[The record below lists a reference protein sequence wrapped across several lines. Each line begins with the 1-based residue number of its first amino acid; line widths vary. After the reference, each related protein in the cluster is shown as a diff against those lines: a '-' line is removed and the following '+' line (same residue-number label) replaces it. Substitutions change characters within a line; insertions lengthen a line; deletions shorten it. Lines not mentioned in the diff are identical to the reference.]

1 MKILATIKA
10 ALKKAGIPEK
20 YAGKVQKLFNIESE
34 ENLETYI
41 ALFKENILPDIE
53 EAEGSAK
60 TAAEA
65 AAKKAIEDYEKQ
77 HGLKDGKVIEEPK
90 KKEDAETDDLPP
102 AVKALVD
109 AQSKQIAELTGV
121 VNKLA
126 NSVTTSQKQASASA
140 LFKEA
145 KLPEK
150 WLSRIDVNSEKS
162 VEDQIKELQEEWA
175 ELRQSVIDDQV
186 ETGNYRPNQYTPKER
201 TEKEWADFMN
211 GERDTSKD
219 SSVASLNLDD

>member
-53 EAEGSAK
+53 EVEGSVK

-77 HGLKDGKVIEEPK
+77 HNLKDGKAIKPEKPEETK
-90 KKEDAETDDLPP
+90 TDDLPP
-102 AVKALVD
+102 AVKVLIE
-109 AQSKQIAELTGV
+109 AQGKQISELTGV

-126 NSVTTSQKQASASA
+126 NSVTTSQKQSSAAA

-162 VEDQIKELQEEWA
+162 VEDQIKELQEEWT

-186 ETGNYRPNQYTPKER
+186 ETGDYRPNQYKPKER

-211 GERDTSKD
+211 GDKETSKD
-219 SSVASLNLDD
+219 ASVASLGLD

>member
-77 HGLKDGKVIEEPK
+77 HNLKDGKVIEQK
-90 KKEDAETDDLPP
+90 KSEETKTDDLPP
-102 AVKALVD
+102 AVKALIE
-109 AQSKQIAELTGV
+109 AQGKQISELTD
-121 VNKLA
+121 
-126 NSVTTSQKQASASA
+126 
-140 LFKEA
+140 
-145 KLPEK
+145 
-150 WLSRIDVNSEKS
+150 RKS
-162 VEDQIKELQEEWA
+162 V
-175 ELRQSVIDDQV
+175 V
-186 ETGNYRPNQYTPKER
+186 
-201 TEKEWADFMN
+201 
-211 GERDTSKD
+211 
-219 SSVASLNLDD
+219 

>member
-1 MKILATIKA
+1 MKILAIIKA

-53 EAEGSAK
+53 EAEGSVK

-77 HGLKDGKVIEEPK
+77 HNLKDGKVIEQK
-90 KKEDAETDDLPP
+90 KPEETKTDDLPP
-102 AVKALVD
+102 AVKTLIE
-109 AQSKQIAELTGV
+109 AQGKQISELTGV

-126 NSVTTSQKQASASA
+126 NSVTTSQKQSSAAA

-162 VEDQIKELQEEWA
+162 VEDQIKGLQEEWA

-186 ETGNYRPNQYTPKER
+186 ETGDYRPNQYKPRER

-211 GERDTSKD
+211 GDKETSKD
-219 SSVASLNLDD
+219 ASVASLGLD

>member
-77 HGLKDGKVIEEPK
+77 HNLKDGKVIEQK
-90 KKEDAETDDLPP
+90 KPEETKTDDLPP
-102 AVKALVD
+102 AVKALIE
-109 AQSKQIAELTGV
+109 AQGKQISELTGV

-126 NSVTTSQKQASASA
+126 NSVTTSQKQSSAAA

-186 ETGNYRPNQYTPKER
+186 ETGNYRPNQYVPKER

-211 GERDTSKD
+211 KENETSKD
-219 SSVASLNLDD
+219 ASVASLGLD

>member
-41 ALFKENILPDIE
+41 ALFKENVLPDIE

-77 HGLKDGKVIEEPK
+77 HNLKDGKVIEQENPEETK
-90 KKEDAETDDLPP
+90 TDDLPP
-102 AVKALVD
+102 AVKALIE
-109 AQSKQIAELTGV
+109 AQGKQISELTGV

-126 NSVTTSQKQASASA
+126 NSVTTSQKQSSAAA

-186 ETGNYRPNQYTPKER
+186 ETGNYRPNQYVPKER
-201 TEKEWADFMN
+201 TEKEWTDFMN
-211 GERDTSKD
+211 GDKETSKD
-219 SSVASLNLDD
+219 ASVASLGLD

>member
-1 MKILATIKA
+1 MKILAIIKA
-10 ALKKAGIPEK
+10 ALKKVGIPEK

-41 ALFKENILPDIE
+41 ALFEENILPDIE
-53 EAEGSAK
+53 EAEGRAK

-77 HGLKDGKVIEEPK
+77 YNLKDGKVIEQK
-90 KKEDAETDDLPP
+90 KPEETKTDDLPP
-102 AVKALVD
+102 AVKALIE
-109 AQSKQIAELTGV
+109 AQGKQISELTGV

-126 NSVTTSQKQASASA
+126 NSVTTSQKQSSAAA

-150 WLSRIDVNSEKS
+150 WFSRIDVNSKKS
-162 VEDQIKELQEEWA
+162 VEDQIKELQEERA
-175 ELRQSVIDDQV
+175 ELRQSDIDDLV
-186 ETGNYRPNQYTPKER
+186 ETGDYRPNQYKPKER

-211 GERDTSKD
+211 GDKEISKD
-219 SSVASLNLDD
+219 ASVASLGLD

>member
-1 MKILATIKA
+1 MKILAIIKA

-41 ALFKENILPDIE
+41 ALFEENILPDIE

-77 HGLKDGKVIEEPK
+77 YNLKDGKVIEQK
-90 KKEDAETDDLPP
+90 KPEETNTDDLSP
-102 AVKALVD
+102 AVKALIE
-109 AQSKQIAELTGV
+109 AQGKQISELTGV

-126 NSVTTSQKQASASA
+126 NSVTTSQKQSSAVA

-150 WLSRIDVNSEKS
+150 WLSRIDVNSDKS
-162 VEDQIKELQEEWA
+162 VDEQIKELQEEWA

-186 ETGNYRPNQYTPKER
+186 ETGNYRPNQYVSKER

-211 GERDTSKD
+211 GDKEISKD
-219 SSVASLNLDD
+219 ASVASLGLD

>member
-1 MKILATIKA
+1 MEILATIKA

-77 HGLKDGKVIEEPK
+77 HNLKDGKAIKPEKPEETK
-90 KKEDAETDDLPP
+90 TDDLPP
-102 AVKALVD
+102 AVKALIE
-109 AQSKQIAELTGV
+109 AQGKQISELTGV

-126 NSVTTSQKQASASA
+126 NSVTASQKQSSAAA

-186 ETGNYRPNQYTPKER
+186 ETGDYRPNQYKPKER
-201 TEKEWADFMN
+201 TEKEWVDFMN
-211 GERDTSKD
+211 GDKETSKD
-219 SSVASLNLDD
+219 ASVASLGLD